1 MMAGMNRSVEWRSEP
16 GSYILLLDLAEP
28 VLLSVGRLG
37 CRQFD
42 AGRYVYV
49 GSALGSGGVAARLN
63 RHLRNEKRTHWHI
76 DYLAGDARIT
86 GVAAAYGADR
96 RECAWAQRL
105 AALEGATTPAA
116 GFGSTDCRAGCRAH
130 LLRLPD
136 ALPLSWIEDELTQCP
151 IQAI

>member
-1 MMAGMNRSVEWRSEP
+1 MEERTRLLHPAARTGRTRTSFRWPAGLPAVRRGPLRVR
-16 GSYILLLDLAEP
+16 
-28 VLLSVGRLG
+28 
-37 CRQFD
+37 
-42 AGRYVYV
+42 

-63 RHLRNEKRTHWHI
+63 RHLKDEKRTHWHI
-76 DYLAGDARIT
+76 DYFAAAARIT
-86 GVAAAYGADR
+86 GAAAAYGADR

-105 AALEGATTPAA
+105 AALEGAKTPAA

-136 ALPLSWIEDELTQCP
+136 ALPLSWIEDELIRCP